1 MPGPPIDPAEVAAA
15 AVDFAA
21 QRLGPGCARVVN
33 DPALQALVVARV
45 RAGALNRADGSPT
58 SPRRRTGMSIA
69 DAVLALVHSRLATDP
84 HLADEFLGFFLSDLA
99 RLGHGALG
107 PGLRRFLDSGDLVQS
122 VLGDLWPELAAVKFE
137 SRDSFL
143 ALLAARLRWKAADGA
158 RQLRAG
164 KRREDLR
171 IAADASLMPDQ
182 QPGPAT
188 ELVAAEEWQQTALAL
203 ARLPKRERKLVRA
216 HLQGLSWTEV
226 AAAHELKPESA
237 RKAVQRALAKMR
249 SGSGSGSGGPT

>member
-1 MPGPPIDPAEVAAA
+1 MPGPSIEPAEVAAA

-21 QRLGPGCARVVN
+21 QRLGPGCARLVQ
-33 DPALQALVVARV
+33 DPALQALIVSRV
-45 RAGALNRADGSPT
+45 RANSDPIGGSSPT
-58 SPRRRTGMSIA
+58 SARSPIA
-69 DAVLALVHSRLATDP
+69 DAVLSAVHSRLATDP
-84 HLADEFLGFFLSDLA
+84 TLADEFLSFFLSDLA
-99 RLGHGALG
+99 RLGHGTLG

-171 IAADASLMPDQ
+171 SDVDAALMADDQ
-182 QPGPAT
+182 AGPST

-203 ARLPKRERKLVRA
+203 SRLPQRDRQLVRG
-216 HLQGLSWTEV
+216 HLQGLSWSEL
-226 AAAHELKPESA
+226 AKAHGLQPESA
-237 RKAVQRALAKMR
+237 RKAVQRALIRMR
-249 SGSGSGSGGPT
+249 GGVGQSEGGER

>member
-1 MPGPPIDPAEVAAA
+1 MPEPSLNPVDAAA
-15 AVDFAA
+15 AARDFAA
-21 QRLGPGCARVVN
+21 HHLGPASSHLLQN
-33 DPALQALVVARV
+33 PANQALVVSKM
-45 RAGALNRADGSPT
+45 RASST
-58 SPRRRTGMSIA
+58 A
-69 DAVLALVHSRLATDP
+69 DAVLAVLHSKLNGNDP
-84 HLADEFLGFFLSDLA
+84 AADEFLSFFLSDLQ

-122 VLGDLWPELAAVKFE
+122 VLGDLWPELATLKFE

-164 KRREDLR
+164 KRREDMR
-171 IAADASLMPDQ
+171 QEVDASFMADA

-203 ARLPKRERKLVRA
+203 ARLPQRDRELVRA
-216 HLQGLSWTEV
+216 HLRGLSWTEV
-226 AAAHELKPESA
+226 AEAHSMKAESA
-237 RKAVQRALAKMR
+237 RKAVQRALAKLR
-249 SGSGSGSGGPT
+249 DQAGPAEGRDSGSGGSP